1 MPNTR
6 KIHDYKI
13 IALSLVFLVSIFDKV
28 MVVLRKKTTK
38 KQRKKS
44 TVLSGLQSDQV
55 LHLVLILPVVTNDF
69 SISGVEIDDLK
80 LFEVTCYL
88 NFV

>member
-80 LFEVTCYL
+80 LFEVICYL

>member
-28 MVVLRKKTTK
+28 MVVLRKKNKKNKERNQLCYQAYNLTK
-38 KQRKKS
+38 CCTWS
-44 TVLSGLQSDQV
+44 
-55 LHLVLILPVVTNDF
+55 
-69 SISGVEIDDLK
+69 
-80 LFEVTCYL
+80 
-88 NFV
+88 